1 MLLGTIQ
8 KTPFPNFISQFI
20 SQPSDVLSNQA
31 LSVCKNKQIKYGDL
45 SQKKCMQD
53 ANIFLTFAI
62 VFKIL
67 SLNYVSLTIYV
78 KSAKVMFLSD
88 VQGISMYICEINIP

>member
-1 MLLGTIQ
+1 
-8 KTPFPNFISQFI
+8 
-20 SQPSDVLSNQA
+20 
-31 LSVCKNKQIKYGDL
+31 
-45 SQKKCMQD
+45 MQD